1 MFVTNEYEDYKTEYK
16 AKSKIRRFYFLQN
29 EYSKPYQYLII
40 TKIVTDGN
48 IINLNSTQNI
58 KKPCLYPGLESQ
70 ERNYCSCALRR
81 KRQCNKKQSKKG
93 GIVLHRINTVH

>member
-16 AKSKIRRFYFLQN
+16 AKSKIQRFYFLQN
-29 EYSKPYQYLII
+29 EYSKPYQCLII

-58 KKPCLYPGLESQ
+58 KKTLLISGFRKPGKELLLV
-70 ERNYCSCALRR
+70 CA
-81 KRQCNKKQSKKG
+81 KEETSMQ
-93 GIVLHRINTVH
+93 